1 MKKYLKLFRVKHYI
15 KNLLVFIPLIF
26 SKNLFDKTKM
36 TSAIIGFISF
46 CLISSAVYIINDI
59 KDVQKD
65 RNHPVKKNRP
75 IASGEISIKRAIII
89 AIINVIISFSIVFYC
104 YYKFNINIILTGAY
118 LFLYLIL
125 NIAYSFGLKNK
136 PIIDIAILVSGFLLR
151 VLYGGVI
158 VQVQIS
164 SWLYLTIIS
173 VSFYLALGKRR
184 NEFIKHDGKNTRE
197 VLKYYTKEFLD
208 KNMYVSMALAI
219 CFYALWAM
227 NYGNNLMIWTVP
239 IVMILAMKYSLNIEA
254 MESEGDPV
262 EVIVGDKFIIGLG
275 IIYICL
281 IFGILYLK

>member
-36 TSAIIGFISF
+36 TSSTIGFISF
-46 CLISSAVYIINDI
+46 CLISSTVYIINDI

-125 NIAYSFGLKNK
+125 NIAYSFGLK
-136 PIIDIAILVSGFLLR
+136 F
-151 VLYGGVI
+151 
-158 VQVQIS
+158 
-164 SWLYLTIIS
+164 
-173 VSFYLALGKRR
+173 
-184 NEFIKHDGKNTRE
+184 
-197 VLKYYTKEFLD
+197 
-208 KNMYVSMALAI
+208 
-219 CFYALWAM
+219 
-227 NYGNNLMIWTVP
+227 
-239 IVMILAMKYSLNIEA
+239 
-254 MESEGDPV
+254 
-262 EVIVGDKFIIGLG
+262 
-275 IIYICL
+275 
-281 IFGILYLK
+281 